1 MKNNK
6 YPILRRLVQLS
17 ILLLFM
23 SSSFLGY
30 KILMGNYSSAF
41 ILESFH
47 IADPYAVLQI
57 LATGFIPASE
67 LLIGAGVVAL
77 FYGLLG
83 GRLFCSWVCPLN
95 MVTDGASYLRK
106 RFKIKPLIK
115 KTDEKKLKNI
125 RYYVLFLGLVLS
137 MIFGQTAF
145 EMINPISMF
154 HRTLIFGIGFS
165 INIVLIVFLAD
176 LLVMPHLWCGHI
188 CPVGGFYSI
197 IGKFSILKV
206 HHTKENCTL
215 CMKCK
220 LACPEV
226 QVMGI
231 IGKETG
237 KIKSS
242 ECTDCARCIDVCDD
256 NALHFTVFDQFNKK

>member
-6 YPILRRLVQLS
+6 YLILRRLVQLS

-77 FYGLLG
+77 FYALLG

-115 KTDEKKLKNI
+115 KTDEKKLRNF
-125 RYYVLFLGLVLS
+125 FL
-137 MIFGQTAF
+137 
-145 EMINPISMF
+145 
-154 HRTLIFGIGFS
+154 
-165 INIVLIVFLAD
+165 
-176 LLVMPHLWCGHI
+176 
-188 CPVGGFYSI
+188 
-197 IGKFSILKV
+197 
-206 HHTKENCTL
+206 
-215 CMKCK
+215 
-220 LACPEV
+220 
-226 QVMGI
+226 
-231 IGKETG
+231 
-237 KIKSS
+237 
-242 ECTDCARCIDVCDD
+242 
-256 NALHFTVFDQFNKK
+256 

>member
-6 YPILRRLVQLS
+6 YLILRRLVQFSTLF
-17 ILLLFM
+17 LFM
-23 SSSFLGY
+23 SSSYLGL
-30 KILMGNYSSAF
+30 KILMGNYSSAY
-41 ILESFH
+41 ILESLH
-47 IADPYAVLQI
+47 LADPYAVLQI
-57 LATGFIPASE
+57 LSTGFMPATE
-67 LLIGAGVVAL
+67 LLIGAGIITI
-77 FYGLLG
+77 FYAILG

-95 MVTDGASYLRK
+95 MVTDAASYLRK
-106 RFKIKPLIK
+106 RFKIKTLIK
-115 KTDEKKLKNI
+115 KSESTKLRKV
-125 RYYVLFLGLVLS
+125 RYYVLFLGLFLS

-154 HRTLIFGIGFS
+154 YRTLIFGIGFS

-176 LLVMPHLWCGHI
+176 LFVLPHLWCGHI
-188 CPVGGFYSI
+188 CSVGGFYSI

-206 HHTKENCTL
+206 QHSSENCTL

-220 LACPEV
+220 KVCPEV
-226 QVMGI
+226 QVLGI

-242 ECTDCARCIDVCDD
+242 ECTDCGRCIDVCND
-256 NALHFTVFDQFNKK
+256 NALHFRITDPFNKK